1 MAILYGKNYS
11 KKELL
16 DKMGNIGTIAGI
28 RQIEYQ
34 DGFARGLR
42 AYEVVNGSIRF
53 TAYIDKCLDIG
64 EFYYNGVPMHY
75 HARPGVMNGSW
86 FYDGENAPR
95 SIMCGMLFTCG
106 LSNVGPLQEMPGGKT
121 QPQHGFIRN
130 TPAEHCGARTY
141 WVGDDYYLELTG
153 TMRESSLF
161 GTNLVLRRTVRS
173 VFGSGRIDIID
184 EVENQTAEE
193 ADLMLMYHCNFGY
206 PFLRPG
212 TRLVLPSKAVRGRE
226 EWSQEHLNCWQT
238 MGLPTDGETEYVYL
252 HDLAEDEQGNSF
264 AALVSDDLHFGIR
277 LDFDRKVQPYFMEW
291 MSVRSGDYVIGLEPS
306 NSSVYGR
313 KYHEA
318 QGTMHRIGPF
328 AKETYRLSFTI
339 LQDTD
344 AIRQA
349 EVDCQRLLGK

>member
-1 MAILYGKNYS
+1 MAVLFGKNYT

-42 AYEVVNGSIRF
+42 AYEVVNGPIRF

-75 HARPGVMNGSW
+75 HARPGVMNGNW

-141 WVGDDYYLELTG
+141 WIGDDYYLELTG

-161 GTNLVLRRTVRS
+161 GTNLVLRRTITTKLGDPAVEIR
-173 VFGSGRIDIID
+173 D
-184 EVENQTAEE
+184 EIENESSTENVPC
-193 ADLMLMYHCNFGY
+193 MLMYHCNAGFPLMDACSVFEIDPVESGDRDEIAANGRKEESYKVFGDPIVGY
-206 PFLRPG
+206 
-212 TRLVLPSKAVRGRE
+212 
-226 EWSQEHLNCWQT
+226 
-238 MGLPTDGETEYVYL
+238 
-252 HDLAEDEQGNSF
+252 DEQVFYHKLPADENGWCHATMVNPERKLALTVSYHNQELPYLIHWKCKDAGNY
-264 AALVSDDLHFGIR
+264 VTGI
-277 LDFDRKVQPYFMEW
+277 
-291 MSVRSGDYVIGLEPS
+291 EPS
-306 NSSVYGR
+306 NCHPEGVHKEEEYGTLR
-313 KYHEA
+313 KLAAHE
-318 QGTMHRIGPF
+318 
-328 AKETYRLSFTI
+328 TI
-339 LQDTD
+339 TTGIT
-344 AIRQA
+344 IRA
-349 EVDCQRLLGK
+349 GER

>member
-1 MAILYGKNYS
+1 MAVLFGKNYT

-42 AYEVVNGSIRF
+42 AYEVVNGPIRF

-106 LSNVGPLQEMPGGKT
+106 LSNVGPLQQMPDGKT

-161 GTNLVLRRTVRS
+161 GTNLVLCRTITTKLGDTAVEIR
-173 VFGSGRIDIID
+173 D
-184 EVENQTAEE
+184 EIENESSTENVPC
-193 ADLMLMYHCNFGY
+193 MLMYHCNAGFPLMDACSVFEVEPIESGDRDEIAANGRKEESYKVFGEPIVGY
-206 PFLRPG
+206 
-212 TRLVLPSKAVRGRE
+212 
-226 EWSQEHLNCWQT
+226 
-238 MGLPTDGETEYVYL
+238 
-252 HDLAEDEQGNSF
+252 DEQVFYHKLAADDNGWCHATMVNPERKLSLTVSYHNQELPYLIHWKCKDAGNY
-264 AALVSDDLHFGIR
+264 VTGI
-277 LDFDRKVQPYFMEW
+277 
-291 MSVRSGDYVIGLEPS
+291 EPS
-306 NSSVYGR
+306 NCHPEGVHKEEEYGTLR
-313 KYHEA
+313 KLAAHE
-318 QGTMHRIGPF
+318 
-328 AKETYRLSFTI
+328 TI
-339 LQDTD
+339 TTGIILR
-344 AIRQA
+344 AGER
-349 EVDCQRLLGK
+349 

>member
-1 MAILYGKNYS
+1 MAVLFGKKYT

-42 AYEVVNGSIRF
+42 AYEVVNGPIRF

-75 HARPGVMNGSW
+75 HARPGVMNGNW

-161 GTNLVLRRTVRS
+161 GTNLVLRRTITTKLGDPAVEIR
-173 VFGSGRIDIID
+173 D
-184 EVENQTAEE
+184 EIENESSTENVPC
-193 ADLMLMYHCNFGY
+193 MLMYHCNAGFPLMDACSVFEIDPVESGDRDEIAANGRKEESYKVFGDPIVGY
-206 PFLRPG
+206 
-212 TRLVLPSKAVRGRE
+212 
-226 EWSQEHLNCWQT
+226 
-238 MGLPTDGETEYVYL
+238 
-252 HDLAEDEQGNSF
+252 DEQVFYHKLPADENGWCHATMVNPERKLALTVSYHNQELPYLIHWKCKDAGNY
-264 AALVSDDLHFGIR
+264 VTGI
-277 LDFDRKVQPYFMEW
+277 
-291 MSVRSGDYVIGLEPS
+291 EPS
-306 NSSVYGR
+306 NCHPEGVHKEEEYGTLR
-313 KYHEA
+313 KLAAHE
-318 QGTMHRIGPF
+318 
-328 AKETYRLSFTI
+328 TI
-339 LQDTD
+339 TTGIT
-344 AIRQA
+344 IRA
-349 EVDCQRLLGK
+349 GER

>member
-1 MAILYGKNYS
+1 MAVLFGKNYT

-42 AYEVVNGSIRF
+42 AYEVVNGPIRF

-75 HARPGVMNGSW
+75 HARPGVMNGNW

-106 LSNVGPLQEMPGGKT
+106 LSNVGPLQQMPGGKT

-161 GTNLVLRRTVRS
+161 GTNLVLRRTITTKLGDTAVEIR
-173 VFGSGRIDIID
+173 D
-184 EVENQTAEE
+184 EIENESSTENVPC
-193 ADLMLMYHCNFGY
+193 MLMYHCNAGFPLMDACSVFEVDPIESGDRDEIAANGRKEESYKVFGEPIVGY
-206 PFLRPG
+206 
-212 TRLVLPSKAVRGRE
+212 
-226 EWSQEHLNCWQT
+226 
-238 MGLPTDGETEYVYL
+238 
-252 HDLAEDEQGNSF
+252 DEQVFYHKLAADDKGWRHATMVNPERKLALTVSYHNQELPYLIHWKCKDAGNY
-264 AALVSDDLHFGIR
+264 VTGI
-277 LDFDRKVQPYFMEW
+277 
-291 MSVRSGDYVIGLEPS
+291 EPS
-306 NSSVYGR
+306 NCHPEGVHKEEEYGTLR
-313 KYHEA
+313 KLAAHE
-318 QGTMHRIGPF
+318 
-328 AKETYRLSFTI
+328 TI
-339 LQDTD
+339 TTGIILRAGD
-344 AIRQA
+344 R
-349 EVDCQRLLGK
+349 

>member
-1 MAILYGKNYS
+1 MAVLFGKNYT

-42 AYEVVNGSIRF
+42 AYEVVNGPIRF

-75 HARPGVMNGSW
+75 HARPGVMNGNW

-141 WVGDDYYLELTG
+141 WIGDDYYLELTG

-161 GTNLVLRRTVRS
+161 GTNLVLRRTITTKLGDPAVEIR
-173 VFGSGRIDIID
+173 D
-184 EVENQTAEE
+184 EIENESSTENVPC
-193 ADLMLMYHCNFGY
+193 MLMYHCNAGFPLMDACSVFEIDPVESGDRDEIAANGRKEESYKVFGDPIVGY
-206 PFLRPG
+206 
-212 TRLVLPSKAVRGRE
+212 
-226 EWSQEHLNCWQT
+226 
-238 MGLPTDGETEYVYL
+238 
-252 HDLAEDEQGNSF
+252 DEQVFYHKLPADENGWCHATMVNPERKLSLTVSYHNQELPYLIHWKCKDAGNY
-264 AALVSDDLHFGIR
+264 VTGI
-277 LDFDRKVQPYFMEW
+277 
-291 MSVRSGDYVIGLEPS
+291 EPS
-306 NSSVYGR
+306 NCHPEGVHKEEEYGTLR
-313 KYHEA
+313 KLAAHE
-318 QGTMHRIGPF
+318 
-328 AKETYRLSFTI
+328 TI
-339 LQDTD
+339 TTGIT
-344 AIRQA
+344 IRA
-349 EVDCQRLLGK
+349 GER